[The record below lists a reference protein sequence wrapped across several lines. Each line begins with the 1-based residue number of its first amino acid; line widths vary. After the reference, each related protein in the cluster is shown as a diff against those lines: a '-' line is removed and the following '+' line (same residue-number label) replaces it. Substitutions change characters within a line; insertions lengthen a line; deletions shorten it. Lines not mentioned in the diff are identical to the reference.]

1 MQKQKQT
8 RRDKHRQQV
17 EDISQRI
24 KFDRKPKKYMTSE
37 RTGFRPYPQY
47 KPSGIEWLGDVPAHW
62 KIQRGKTLF
71 QAVDVRS
78 QTGNEEL
85 LTVSAERGIVPR
97 KSANVTMFKAESYVG
112 YKLCWPGD
120 LVINSLWAWAHALGI
135 SQYHGI
141 VNSVYGVYRLLPQ
154 FKNYASFIHQLV
166 RSIPF
171 QWELQVRSKGI
182 WISRLLLTDE
192 AFLGAPFPLPPLSE
206 QTAIVRYLD
215 HTDRRIRRYVSSRER
230 LIELLEEYRQAVIH
244 HTVTRGLDPD
254 VRLKPSGVEWL
265 GDVPAHW
272 EVRRLQHVTTMKVSN
287 VDKHIK
293 EGELPV
299 RLCNYVD
306 VYKNDYITES
316 VPFMRATATTDEIE
330 RFRLE
335 PGDVLITKDSEAWDD
350 IGVPALVEYSARDL
364 VCGYHLALLRPLK
377 TVLNGAYLFR
387 SLQSSTIA
395 YQFHISANGVT
406 RYGLSRGGI
415 KSILLPIP
423 PLVEQ
428 VAIVAYLEKATA
440 DIDAAIDRARR
451 EIELL
456 GEYHTRLIADV
467 VTGKVDV
474 REAAAEL
481 SAV

>member
-1 MQKQKQT
+1 MNS
-8 RRDKHRQQV
+8 KH
-17 EDISQRI
+17 
-24 KFDRKPKKYMTSE
+24 KPYLH
-37 RTGFRPYPQY
+37 Y
-47 KPSGIEWLGDVPAHW
+47 KPSGIDWLGNVPTHW
-62 KIQRGKTLF
+62 EVRRGKMLF
-71 QAVDVRS
+71 QPIDVRS
-78 QTGNEEL
+78 QTGDEEL
-85 LTVSAERGIVPR
+85 LTVSAERGVIPR

-120 LVINSLWAWAHALGI
+120 LVINSLWAWAHGLGV

-141 VNSVYGVYRLLPQ
+141 VSSVYGVYRLLPE
-154 FKNYASFIHQLV
+154 FKNYASFIHKLV

-192 AFLGAPFPLPPLSE
+192 AFLEAPFPLPPLPE

-215 HTDRRIRRYVSSRER
+215 QAEERIRRYVRSRER
-230 LIELLEEYRQAVIH
+230 LIELLEEYRQAIIH
-244 HTVTRGLDPD
+244 HAVTRGLDPD

-265 GDVPAHW
+265 GDMPAHW
-272 EVRRLQHVTTMKVSN
+272 AVRRLQYVVTMKVSN

-306 VYKNDYITES
+306 VYKNDRITES

-335 PGDVLITKDSEAWDD
+335 PGDVLITKDSEVWND

-377 TVLNGAYLFR
+377 AMLNGAYLFR
-387 SLQSSTIA
+387 SLQSSIVA

-415 KSILLPIP
+415 KSALLPIP
-423 PLVEQ
+423 PLPEQ
-428 VAIVAYLEKATA
+428 VAIVTYLDKATA
-440 DIDAAIDRARR
+440 DIDADIDRARR

-456 GEYHTRLIADV
+456 GEYRIRLIADV
-467 VTGKVDV
+467 VTGQVDV
-474 REAAAEL
+474 REAAAK
-481 SAV
+481 